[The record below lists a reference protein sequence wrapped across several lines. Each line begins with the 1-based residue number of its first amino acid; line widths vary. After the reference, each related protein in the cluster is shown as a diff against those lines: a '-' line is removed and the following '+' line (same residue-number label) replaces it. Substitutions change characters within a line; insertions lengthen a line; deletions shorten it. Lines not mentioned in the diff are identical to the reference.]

1 LPTLVNSSLRVALF
15 TDAFHE
21 ANGVATLSRH
31 LAEFAR
37 DNGLPFLVVHGGR
50 QTSLSQD
57 GSLETLELKRG
68 FAAFP
73 LDKDLYCDPLLMR
86 YKQLVIDHLLVFKP
100 DLVHITGP
108 GDVGLLGIWVAHILQ
123 VPLVASWHT
132 NLHEYLARRLDR
144 MLQLVPRKLRD
155 RATCA
160 VKQQSLRGLLRLY
173 RMARFVLAPNKTM
186 VDLLHART
194 GRPAFLMLHG
204 VDLAGYHPTQPGAN
218 NGRPFC
224 IGYVGRLTTEK
235 NVRLFFEIEQ
245 AVIVAGNQNY
255 KFLIVG
261 QGGQENW
268 LRKHLRRAEFPGL
281 LRGEELAA
289 AYSRMDAF
297 VFPSRTDTFGLVILE
312 AMASGVPVIVA
323 RETGECVGIEDGVS
337 GFVSEDFPASLQ
349 RLMHDRALRLAMSCA
364 ARKFADRNSWQL
376 VFEQLY
382 RTYADGLAACRPSE
396 IYCAEEMSLRPKQ

>member
-86 YKQLVIDHLLVFKP
+86 HKQLVIDHLLVFKP

-108 GDVGLLGIWVAHILQ
+108 GDVGLLGIWVAHILH

-173 RMARFVLAPNKTM
+173 RMARFVLAPNQAM
-186 VDLLHART
+186 VDLLHAKT
-194 GRPAFLMLHG
+194 GHPAFLMLHG
-204 VDLAGYHPTQPGAN
+204 VDLAGYRPAQPGSHA
-218 NGRPFC
+218 GRPFC

-235 NVRLFFEIEQ
+235 NVRLFAEIEQ
-245 AVIVAGNQNY
+245 AVIVAGDQNY
-255 KFLIVG
+255 RFLIVG

-268 LRKHLRRAEFPGL
+268 LRKHLRSAEFPGL
-281 LRGEELAA
+281 LRGKELAA
-289 AYSRMDAF
+289 AYTRMDAF

-312 AMASGVPVIVA
+312 AMASGVPVIVTP
-323 RETGECVGIEDGVS
+323 ETGECVGIKDGVS
-337 GFVSEDFPASLQ
+337 GFLSEDFPASLQ
-349 RLMHDRALRLAMSCA
+349 RLMRDHALRLAMSCA
-364 ARKFADRNSWQL
+364 ARKFADRNSWQF

-382 RTYADGLAACRPSE
+382 RTYADGLAACRSSE
-396 IYCAEEMSLRPKQ
+396 IYCAGDMLLRPKQ

>member
-21 ANGVATLSRH
+21 ANGVATLSQH

-37 DNGLPFLVVHGGR
+37 GHGRPFLVVHGGR
-50 QTSLSQD
+50 QTSFSQD

-68 FAAFP
+68 VAAFP

-86 YKQLVIDHLLVFKP
+86 HKQLIIDHLLVFKP
-100 DLVHITGP
+100 DVVHITGP

-144 MLQLVPRKLRD
+144 MLQFVPRKLRD
-155 RATCA
+155 RAVCA
-160 VKQQSLRGLLRLY
+160 VKWQSLRGLLRLY

-204 VDLAGYHPTQPGAN
+204 VDLAEYHPAPSGFHAD
-218 NGRPFC
+218 RPFC

-235 NVRLFFEIEQ
+235 NVRLFVEIEQ
-245 AVIVAGNQNY
+245 AVIAAGDRNY

-268 LRKHLRRAEFPGL
+268 LRKHLRSAEFPGL

-297 VFPSRTDTFGLVILE
+297 IFPSRTDTFGLVILE
-312 AMASGVPVIVA
+312 AMASGVPVIVTP
-323 RETGECVGIEDGVS
+323 ETGAYVGIEDGVS
-337 GFVSEDFPASLQ
+337 GLLSKDFSASLQ
-349 RLMHDRALRLAMSCA
+349 RLMNDHALRLSMGCA
-364 ARKFADRNSWQL
+364 ARKFADRNSWQF

-382 RTYADGLAACRPSE
+382 RTYADGLATRRPSGN
-396 IYCAEEMSLRPKQ
+396 YCAGDMLLRPKQ